1 MKQLFA
7 LFENSENGMSTDK
20 MKWSITTSFIDAGTS
35 RDGDK
40 IQEVRKKPEAKLDSK
55 LHDLKVNRYNFR
67 SYLTYLDVEG
77 GSFDEVFDGEE
88 GDDEGYVEYGK
99 LEKDRGRRWER
110 RSHNVADL
118 DICTDIIH
126 KYLSIPNQCARFRI

>member
-7 LFENSENGMSTDK
+7 FFENSENGMSTDK

-77 GSFDEVFDGEE
+77 GSEPM
-88 GDDEGYVEYGK
+88 
-99 LEKDRGRRWER
+99 R
-110 RSHNVADL
+110 
-118 DICTDIIH
+118 
-126 KYLSIPNQCARFRI
+126 SIPNLVVVISQFFASFVFKHIYLLRGKIYFIAIQIREDQISPIHQKLTS

>member
-77 GSFDEVFDGEE
+77 GSEPM
-88 GDDEGYVEYGK
+88 
-99 LEKDRGRRWER
+99 R
-110 RSHNVADL
+110 
-118 DICTDIIH
+118 
-126 KYLSIPNQCARFRI
+126 SIPNLVVVISQFFASFVFKHIYLLRGKIYFIAIQIREDQISPIHQKLTS